1 MIVVYDRWYEHDPMI
16 VWDSVTTCIRGCIE
30 AAQGKGLGAVR
41 VKAVGITNQRET
53 TLAWDA
59 TTGQPLH
66 NAIVWMDVRT
76 AATCT
81 KFQEQ
86 HGGPVRLA
94 LCTRVVMHTTC
105 SGLFARHHWAAGQH
119 LL

>member
-1 MIVVYDRWYEHDPMI
+1 MLITRWYEHDPMVI
-16 VWDSVTTCIRGCIE
+16 WDSVTACIRGCVE
-30 AAQGKGLGAVR
+30 AAQSRGLGALCI
-41 VKAVGITNQRET
+41 KAVGITNQRET

-59 TTGQPLH
+59 DSGQPLH

-76 AATCT
+76 ATTCT

-86 HGGPVRLA
+86 HGGPVRGDKV
-94 LCTRVVMHTTC
+94 TRC
-105 SGLFARHHWAAGQH
+105 CKNRPSGLLARRHGAASQH